1 MIIVGASGHA
11 KEVFDI
17 CRNNEDLFFFDN
29 VTSYEKP
36 VLFDNKI
43 IQSFDELLEL
53 ALKTDF
59 ILGLGGVKHR
69 YNLYHKFIDLKFSPQ
84 SVIAANAQVSPSANL
99 GEGLNIMSFV
109 LIGSDSSIGT
119 GSLINAY
126 SSIHHDVVI
135 GNFVEVS
142 PGVKILGN
150 CTIGA
155 FTTIG
160 TNATILPKIKIGI
173 NVIIAAGAVV
183 TKDVPDNCM
192 VVGVPAKIKKEINP
206 LEIKWT

>member
-17 CRNNEDLFFFDN
+17 CQNTENLYFFDN
-29 VTSYEKP
+29 VTGFEKP
-36 VLFDNKI
+36 FLFDKKI
-43 IQSFDELLEL
+43 IQSFDELLDITNS
-53 ALKTDF
+53 KDF

-69 YNLYHKFIDLKFSPQ
+69 YNLYHKFIDLNFSPK
-84 SVIAANAQVSPSANL
+84 SVIATSAQVSPSANL
-99 GEGLNIMSFV
+99 DEGLNIMSFV
-109 LIGSDSSIGT
+109 LIGPDSSIGT
-119 GSLINAY
+119 GSLINAF

-160 TNATILPKIKIGI
+160 TNATILPKVKIGE
-173 NVIIAAGAVV
+173 NVIVAAGAVV
-183 TKDVPDNCM
+183 TTDVPDNCM
-192 VVGVPAKIKKEINP
+192 VAGVPATIKKELKPKEN
-206 LEIKWT
+206 